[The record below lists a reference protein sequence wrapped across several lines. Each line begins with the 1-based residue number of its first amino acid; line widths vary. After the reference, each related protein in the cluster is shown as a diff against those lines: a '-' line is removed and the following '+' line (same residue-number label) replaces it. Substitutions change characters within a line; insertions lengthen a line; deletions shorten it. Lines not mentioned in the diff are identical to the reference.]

1 MNLDVCT
8 TGDDYIAIPLALS
21 PYRALALAQF
31 CKRISWAEVRQN
43 AVDDAEASV
52 MMQTLVAVQMA
63 LDKVGVAPR

>member
-8 TGDDYIAIPLALS
+8 TGNDYIAIPLALS
-21 PYRALALAQF
+21 PHRALALAQF

-43 AVDDAEASV
+43 AVDDAEAGV

-63 LDKVGVAPR
+63 LAKVGVEPR